1 MVSGS
6 LALRDMYCAMRALM
20 SGCGSG
26 ASSVTGEAANSA
38 SADLR
43 GVLFSSGDALSLAK
57 VAMVAQGRGR

>member
-6 LALRDMYCAMRALM
+6 LALRDMYCAMRALI

-26 ASSVTGEAANSA
+26 ASNVTGEEANSA

-43 GVLFSSGDALSLAK
+43 GVLFSSGDWLPLA
-57 VAMVAQGRGR
+57 